1 MCKAIKCSQCFVAL
15 CTYRCSSIFSIFMT
29 GETIIYPAV
38 SDCLIF
44 PPQDFYRDISQW
56 ISIEKR
62 CLKSVVIRKG
72 KYLQKMLQKI
82 SLCDLH
88 DKWLRI
94 FHAKQVVCQ
103 IFAQHGSSKLA
114 IDVSNHL
121 WQSNYFREKRQC
133 VSGGTNH
140 DKSCIDF
147 G

>member
-1 MCKAIKCSQCFVAL
+1 
-15 CTYRCSSIFSIFMT
+15 
-29 GETIIYPAV
+29 
-38 SDCLIF
+38 
-44 PPQDFYRDISQW
+44 
-56 ISIEKR
+56 
-62 CLKSVVIRKG
+62 
-72 KYLQKMLQKI
+72 MLQKI

-140 DKSCIDF
+140 DRVALILVNMLKYSGYCDKTSVFYIIYPLN
-147 G
+147 